1 MLNLSKYLSLK
12 RFKFCA
18 SYENKTRFMEIVF
31 YSRGLFPF
39 EKSLCGRVFD
49 IRSKVRL
56 TLTVKRTNLTGN
68 ANRMLDA
75 AIKPFKIKAN
85 ILFKIK

>member
-18 SYENKTRFMEIVF
+18 SYENKTRFMEIAF

-39 EKSLCGRVFD
+39 EKVYADECSIQD
-49 IRSKVRL
+49 IKVIKVRL
-56 TLTVKRTNLTGN
+56 TLTSREQILRGTPTECLT
-68 ANRMLDA
+68 LQ
-75 AIKPFKIKAN
+75 
-85 ILFKIK
+85 